1 MSSLDEMVDTD
12 NDIKNETNSN
22 AKAADHVCTKD
33 DSSEKSGIAETNADT
48 KPIVDQAKEEK
59 ELILRDNADSS
70 HKAGDHMSLEAILEL
85 VDEVENQV
93 ERFRENV
100 MSLVA
105 EKSSLQSTLHTITQ
119 MISQSSDDMIS
130 MSATN
135 STKKSCIQTA
145 QGKSYI
151 GVMISGFLL
160 RFP

>member
-22 AKAADHVCTKD
+22 AKDADHVCTKD
-33 DSSEKSGIAETNADT
+33 DSSEKSGTAETNADT
-48 KPIVDQAKEEK
+48 KPIVDQVIEEK
-59 ELILRDNADSS
+59 ELILRDNVDSS

-93 ERFRENV
+93 ERFRENI

-119 MISQSSDDMIS
+119 MISQSSHDMIS

-135 STKKSCIQTA
+135 STKNSFIQTA
-145 QGKSYI
+145 QGKSDI
-151 GVMISGFLL
+151 GVMI
-160 RFP
+160 